1 MTQKSVAGALAVAVL
16 MAGCVQATKQP
27 SPAQVAAVPPDRI
40 FDIGVPPED
49 AGSIS
54 VTRDVGLAGGGCF
67 LGLYVD
73 GSPAAHFD
81 PGERATFKLKP
92 GRHVLTARYVGGR
105 GLCGANSEARQV
117 ARSHSVEALIDA
129 GMVRA
134 YRIHTR
140 VDGEPSIEPT
150 L

>member
-1 MTQKSVAGALAVAVL
+1 MKTKSVAAVLALAVVTG
-16 MAGCVQATKQP
+16 GCVQATKQP
-27 SPAQVAAVPPDRI
+27 SPNQISPVPADRV
-40 FDIGVPPED
+40 FTIGDQSAD
-49 AGSIS
+49 AGSAV

-67 LGLYVD
+67 LGLYID
-73 GSPAAHFD
+73 GQPAAHFD
-81 PGERATFKLKP
+81 PGERTTFKVKP

-105 GLCGANSEARQV
+105 GLCAANSEARQV
-117 ARSHSVEALIDA
+117 ARSHSTEVLIDP